1 PNKKRR
7 IKKIILTTISIITT
21 ILIVVFILWIRY
33 NKKQEKIEMMNNNF
47 LQTVEYILSDNYIK
61 AEISCNE
68 TIELAKQVKDK
79 KIENE
84 ATNYLLLI
92 QNVIMGDDNLSNK
105 DYKGAQNQYKHAL
118 ERSRYIDKL

>member
-1 PNKKRR
+1 EDVLLSKQPQNLESYTFVTIFVEKIFIDPNKKRR

-33 NKKQEKIEMMNNNF
+33 NKKQEKIELMNNNF

-92 QNVIMGDDNLSNK
+92 QNVIMGD
-105 DYKGAQNQYKHAL
+105 
-118 ERSRYIDKL
+118 